1 MGTSYKKLLIFLKFL
16 SIKESKSCFAWKIQ
30 KNGVAM
36 TFVFCVSNHFI
47 NRLELRL
54 ASVVDGSEVEP

>member
-1 MGTSYKKLLIFLKFL
+1 MFCLENSKYFL
-16 SIKESKSCFAWKIQ
+16 